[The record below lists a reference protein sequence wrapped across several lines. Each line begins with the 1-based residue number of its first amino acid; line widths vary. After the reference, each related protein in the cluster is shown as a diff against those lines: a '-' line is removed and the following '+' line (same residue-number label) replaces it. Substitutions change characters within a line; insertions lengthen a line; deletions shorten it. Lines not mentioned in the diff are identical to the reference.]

1 MFVIVGFWEHSGRL
15 GCVLPFFFLS
25 SFFFFPF
32 RFGYRQALVLS
43 PKCENQR
50 GQGKKNEVDRLN
62 GGKLASTL
70 HVFTIESH
78 TLTLQALL

>member
-1 MFVIVGFWEHSGRL
+1 MCIAL
-15 GCVLPFFFLS
+15 FLS
-25 SFFFFPF
+25 FLFFFFPF

-62 GGKLASTL
+62 GGKLASAL